1 MSLPEISVF
10 LVDDHNLFRDGL
22 KLLIDEAPDIRV
34 VGTASSATEALRKAD
49 GLEIQVLMT
58 DLSLPGKD
66 GFWLVQELR
75 KRFPRLSIHVLSM
88 HSDPICVI
96 KALEMGASGYLTKTA
111 DKSEILNAIR
121 AAAKGESYLQPVVCS
136 HVVDALKNSSSA
148 GQHLSERELQVLE
161 LLCMGYS
168 NPNIAKKLYLYLS
181 TVKATL
187 RALFKNLEVS
197 SRTEAIVVATKLG
210 LIKAPQEH

>member
-121 AAAKGESYLQPVVCS
+121 AAAKGESYLQPVVFS
-136 HVVDALKNSSSA
+136 GGKISQSDWEVHK
-148 GQHLSERELQVLE
+148 
-161 LLCMGYS
+161 
-168 NPNIAKKLYLYLS
+168 
-181 TVKATL
+181 TTL
-187 RALFKNLEVS
+187 RQY
-197 SRTEAIVVATKLG
+197 AIDK
-210 LIKAPQEH
+210 KADPDEHPAEH

>member
-22 KLLIDEAPDIRV
+22 KLLIDEAPGIRV
-34 VGTASSATEALRKAD
+34 VGTASSATEALRKVD

-148 GQHLSERELQVLE
+148 GQQLSERELQVLE
-161 LLCMGYS
+161 LLCLGYS
-168 NPNIAKKLYLYLS
+168 NPTIAKKLYLSLS

-210 LIKAPQEH
+210 LVKAPQKH

>member
-1 MSLPEISVF
+1 
-10 LVDDHNLFRDGL
+10 
-22 KLLIDEAPDIRV
+22 
-34 VGTASSATEALRKAD
+34 
-49 GLEIQVLMT
+49 MT

-121 AAAKGESYLQPVVCS
+121 AAAL
-136 HVVDALKNSSSA
+136 
-148 GQHLSERELQVLE
+148 
-161 LLCMGYS
+161 
-168 NPNIAKKLYLYLS
+168 
-181 TVKATL
+181 
-187 RALFKNLEVS
+187 
-197 SRTEAIVVATKLG
+197 
-210 LIKAPQEH
+210 